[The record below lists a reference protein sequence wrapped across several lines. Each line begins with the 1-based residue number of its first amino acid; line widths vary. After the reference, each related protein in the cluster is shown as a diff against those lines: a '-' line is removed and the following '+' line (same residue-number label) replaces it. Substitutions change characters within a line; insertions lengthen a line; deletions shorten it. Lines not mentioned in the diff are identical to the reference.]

1 MARTKQTARKLT
13 LSKKHSVSV
22 HDKKKKKQLDV
33 ADVGGVKKRKTSRR
47 VSIRRKMI
55 KEQRKLTPAIQKATF
70 ARVVKQIVGE
80 KSRNGDLRIQKDA
93 IVNLQRV
100 AEDFIIER
108 MRDSDMVAQV
118 CGKWTLQ
125 PEHMDVA
132 RRIKALPGEKNA
144 PTIDLGTSAEDA
156 TQASE

>member
-1 MARTKQTARKLT
+1 
-13 LSKKHSVSV
+13 
-22 HDKKKKKQLDV
+22 
-33 ADVGGVKKRKTSRR
+33 
-47 VSIRRKMI
+47 MI